1 MLLKETFFGRLSWQ
15 IDGGKTETVTDS
27 LSLGPKITVEGDC
40 SHEIKRCLLLLRK
53 PMTNLVLVCACLVA
67 QPCLTLCNPRDWSL
81 PASSVPG
88 DSLGKNTGVGCY
100 AFLQGNLPN
109 PEIKPKSPTLQ
120 GDSLLSE
127 PPRKPNLD
135 SVSKGRDIT
144 LPTKVHIVNAM
155 AFPVVMYR
163 CESWTIKKAE
173 CQRINAFELWCWRR
187 LLGQQGD
194 QTRKSTLNIHWK
206 D

>member
-1 MLLKETFFGRLSWQ
+1 MLAPSKKSYDKSSASVYF
-15 IDGGKTETVTDS
+15 
-27 LSLGPKITVEGDC
+27 
-40 SHEIKRCLLLLRK
+40 
-53 PMTNLVLVCACLVA
+53 VA
-67 QPCLTLCNPRDWSL
+67 QPCLTLYNPRDCSL
-81 PASSVPG
+81 PGSSVPG

-109 PEIKPKSPTLQ
+109 PGIKPKSPTFR

-135 SVSKGRDIT
+135 SVLKSRDIT

-163 CESWTIKKAE
+163 CESWTIRWLSFK
-173 CQRINAFELWCWRR
+173 ELMLYNCDA
-187 LLGQQGD
+187 GEH
-194 QTRKSTLNIHWK
+194 S
-206 D
+206 